1 MQENEISLEVK
12 NIVKTYPGVKALD
25 GVSMAFR
32 KGEVHAIMGE
42 NGAGKSTLIKTI
54 AGSVTPD
61 SGEIYVDGKRVQKH
75 KMQAEI
81 DDTDFTRYTYTIE
94 KAFKVKEGQ
103 YIEVYFK
110 AEDENGLNYTYLV
123 DRSHVTN
130 GDVETAGSVIEAA
143 DSVQEGR
150 LKVE

>member
-1 MQENEISLEVK
+1 MGSYSWVAVGKEATVGGDINVEVQPSDWMMQKGKDLTLK
-12 NIVKTYPGVKALD
+12 NPTV
-25 GVSMAFR
+25 
-32 KGEVHAIMGE
+32 
-42 NGAGKSTLIKTI
+42 
-54 AGSVTPD
+54 
-61 SGEIYVDGKRVQKH
+61 EIYVDGKRVQKH

-110 AEDENGLNYTYLV
+110 AEDENGLKYTYLV

-130 GDVETAGSVIEAA
+130 GDVETAESAIEAA

>member
-1 MQENEISLEVK
+1 MGSYSWVAVGKEATVGGDINVEVQPSDWMMQKGKDLTLK
-12 NIVKTYPGVKALD
+12 NPTV
-25 GVSMAFR
+25 
-32 KGEVHAIMGE
+32 
-42 NGAGKSTLIKTI
+42 
-54 AGSVTPD
+54 
-61 SGEIYVDGKRVQKH
+61 EIYVDGKRVQKH

-110 AEDENGLNYTYLV
+110 AEDENGLKYTYLV

-130 GDVETAGSVIEAA
+130 GDVETAEPAVPAA